1 MSRLFS
7 PITLGNQTLANRI
20 VVAPMCQYSANDGC
34 ASDWHWQHWAQLAMS
49 GAGLVVVE
57 ATAVER
63 RGRISPRCLG
73 LYSDANVAAM
83 DAALRSARRLGVP
96 QTRFAIQLAHAG
108 RKASCQVPWLGGQP
122 LSAAEDAWPVV
133 GPSALAF
140 SDSSPVPEALGE
152 AGLERVQT
160 AFVEAARRSVEL
172 GFEAIELHCAH
183 GYLLHEF
190 LSPIA
195 NRRTDQYGGSLDNR
209 MRFPLA
215 VARAVRAATPASVA
229 LGARITGTDWR
240 EGGIDEAEAVA
251 FASALKSGGFDYLCV
266 SSGAIAPKIKI
277 PVGPGYQVA
286 LATRVKQ
293 AAGIATRSVGM
304 IVNPQQAELIV
315 ASGQSDM
322 VALARA
328 FLDDPRWPWHAAEA
342 LGAEIE
348 VPPQYRL
355 GYAKYWP
362 GAQLARPHAGSAL

>member
-7 PITLGNQTLANRI
+7 PIALGGATLPNRI
-20 VVAPMCQYSANDGC
+20 VVAPMCQYSAVDGC
-34 ASDWHWQHWAQLAMS
+34 ATDWHLQHWTQLAIS

-63 RGRISPRCLG
+63 RGRISHGCLG
-73 LYSDANVAAM
+73 LYSPANVAAM
-83 DAALRSARRLGVP
+83 ARALRAARRFGVP

-108 RKASCQVPWLGGQP
+108 RKASCQIPWEGGAP
-122 LSAAEDAWPVV
+122 LTRDQDAWPVV
-133 GPSALAF
+133 GPSALPF
-140 SDSSPVPEALGE
+140 GETSQVPEALDA
-152 AGLERVQT
+152 AGLERVLE
-160 AFVEAARRSVEL
+160 AFVKAAQLAVEL
-172 GFEAIELHCAH
+172 GFDAIELHCAH

-195 NRRTDQYGGSLDNR
+195 NHRTDQYGGPLENR

-215 VARAVRAATPASVA
+215 VAAAVRAAVPPGVA

-240 EGGIDEAEAVA
+240 EDGINEAEASA
-251 FASALKSGGFDYLCV
+251 FAGALKAGGFDYLCV

-286 LATRVKQ
+286 LATRIKQ
-293 AAGIATRSVGM
+293 AAQIATRTVGM
-304 IVNPQQAELIV
+304 IVSPEQAELIV
-315 ASGQSDM
+315 ASGQADL

-355 GYAKYWP
+355 GYAKFWP
-362 GAQLARPHAGSAL
+362 GAKLARPKVAE